1 VFTPEEEQLPHAI
14 GLRYYWVKKKNELEK
29 KKEEAAVPFRK
40 KEKGKRWVG

>member
-1 VFTPEEEQLPHAI
+1 MFTPEQEQLQRAI